1 MKKKTLYIVLSATAL
16 LLLLALLIGASNG
29 FNGFFK
35 SIGRDIVTD
44 SDSPIITVDPDGSA
58 SDAESES
65 DIVIEPHVVEL
76 GIEDF
81 FVHYDYTDGSDL
93 HYVDCYVGT
102 SELKPSTKYRVD
114 IMISQGIIDKESF
127 SVNYNKGTYYIEY
140 CPHFSIEEE
149 PELMEKF
156 CMESDYD
163 LLDVSFIVETSSE
176 ELNDDYGFVICLGN
190 AYTEG
195 EWAINAGTDGFIGY
209 DEGYNI
215 FDYFVSRGFSV
226 TFTEVIE

>member
-29 FNGFFK
+29 FNGFLK

-44 SDSPIITVDPDGSA
+44 SDSPIIIVDPDGSA

-81 FVHYDYTDGSDL
+81 FVHYDYTDDTDL

-127 SVNYNKGTYYIEY
+127 SINYGGGGYYYEY
-140 CPHFSIEEE
+140 CSHFSIEEE
-149 PELMEKF
+149 PELMEEF
-156 CMESDYD
+156 RMESDYD

-176 ELNDDYGFVICLGN
+176 ELNNDYGFVIHLGN
-190 AYTEG
+190 AYTED
-195 EWAINAGTDGFIGY
+195 EWAIKAGTDGFIGY
-209 DEGYNI
+209 HEGYNV

>member
-29 FNGFFK
+29 LNGLLG
-35 SIGRDIVTD
+35 SIGRDAVPD
-44 SDSPIITVDPDGSA
+44 SDSPITNVDPDGSA

-81 FVHYDYTDGSDL
+81 FVHYDYTDENDL
-93 HYVDCYVGT
+93 YYVDCYVGT

-114 IMISQGIIDKESF
+114 IMISQGIIDKETFSINYGGGGYYYEYCSHF
-127 SVNYNKGTYYIEY
+127 SV
-140 CPHFSIEEE
+140 EEE
-149 PELMEKF
+149 PELMEEF
-156 CMESDYD
+156 RMESDYD

-176 ELNDDYGFVICLGN
+176 ELNDDYGFVIHLGN

-195 EWAINAGTDGFIGY
+195 EWAIKDGYNGFIGY
-209 DEGYNI
+209 YEGYNV

-226 TFTEVIE
+226 TFTEIIE